1 MCHCGLRNPGYIFG
15 RSRRGGRDLLSLIEV
30 CDLSREFRAGRRRVR
45 ALHGVNLSVDE
56 GETLGVLGENGAG
69 KTTLLRIVSTLLTP
83 TSGSVRVGGY
93 DVLREA
99 RRVREMM
106 AVTFGGERGLYGRL
120 TGEQN
125 LEFFGV
131 LRGLPRRHL
140 RQRIPEVVE
149 RVGLDS
155 SADRRVETYSKGMR
169 QRLHLAAGWLVQAPI
184 VLLDEPTV
192 GLDPIEAQRTR
203 DLVAEL
209 GREGTT
215 IVLTSHV
222 LRDIETL
229 SDRIVMLHEGEV
241 AYDMSVREFMR
252 QTDDV
257 ATVTVTC
264 VHDPSELSI
273 DSVGRLISTTAED
286 SRWVARIQIPSWDAT
301 VFAALGDLM
310 NRSGVMDVEIERTS
324 LEDVYRVLAS
334 RGRTLM

>member
-1 MCHCGLRNPGYIFG
+1 LA
-15 RSRRGGRDLLSLIEV
+15 LIEV
-30 CDLSREFRAGRRRVR
+30 CGLSREFRTGRRRVR
-45 ALHGVNLSVDE
+45 ALRDVSLTVDE

-69 KTTLLRIVSTLLTP
+69 KTTLLRIISTLLTP
-83 TSGSVRVGGY
+83 TAGSVRVDGH
-93 DVLREA
+93 DVVRDA

-120 TGEQN
+120 TGMQN

-131 LRGLPRRHL
+131 LRGLSRRYL

-149 RVGLDS
+149 RVGLADS
-155 SADRRVETYSKGMR
+155 AQRRVETYSKGMR
-169 QRLHLAAGWLVQAPI
+169 QRLHLAAGWLVQAP
-184 VLLDEPTV
+184 VLLLDEPTV

-209 GREGTT
+209 RGRGTT

-222 LRDIETL
+222 LRDVETL

-241 AYDMSVREFMR
+241 AYDMPVREFMR

-264 VHDPSELSI
+264 LQDPSELSV
-273 DSVGRLISTTAED
+273 DSIGRLISTTSED
-286 SRWVARIQIPSWDAT
+286 SRWVARIQVPSWDAA

-310 NRSGVMDVEIERTS
+310 NRPEVVDVEIERTS

-334 RGRTLM
+334 RGRAAT